1 MVVERFEDGVAG
13 DGRWEGGR
21 GGEDGALH
29 GCDWDLGGILYKLLL
44 DPWESVYTVLCT
56 PYSVL
61 RRSSYNHREND
72 IPSKQTQSQKRKCC
86 SGPARELQ
94 EAHADV
100 QPSDVGRL
108 WLRLLPN
115 STGV

>member
-44 DPWESVYTVLCT
+44 DPWESVYTVLRT
-56 PYSVL
+56 P
-61 RRSSYNHREND
+61 
-72 IPSKQTQSQKRKCC
+72 SQ
-86 SGPARELQ
+86 L
-94 EAHADV
+94 V
-100 QPSDVGRL
+100 QPPGE
-108 WLRLLPN
+108 
-115 STGV
+115 